1 VTKGTRDKERAELS
15 SSVNSSDNIRNLS
28 SAVEAVRERIARSC
42 HRSGRAEGEVR
53 LIAVTKGVAPGMVAL
68 AARAG
73 VPEFGENYVQELI
86 AKKEV
91 VPEATWHFVGRIQRN
106 KVPRIL
112 EAADMVQTLE
122 PGPAAERL
130 AAVAA
135 RRARPMDCL
144 VEVDFTGQRVGVPEA
159 DAETFV
165 EKMRTAPG
173 LRVRGLMTV
182 APLGEDPRPSFVRL
196 RELRDALRSRFEDL
210 DELSMGMSTD
220 LEAAVE
226 EGATMVRVGT
236 AIFGPRPERR
246 TDGPRRF

>member
-1 VTKGTRDKERAELS
+1 VNKGTRDKERAEVS
-15 SSVNSSDNIRNLS
+15 PSVNSGDNIRNLS
-28 SAVEAVRERIARSC
+28 GAVDAVRERIARSC
-42 HRSGRAEGEVR
+42 RRSGRADGEVR
-53 LIAVTKGVAPGMVAL
+53 LIAVTKGVPPERVAL
-68 AARAG
+68 AAQAG

-86 AKKEV
+86 AKKDV

-130 AAVAA
+130 AGAA
-135 RRARPMDCL
+135 EDRGQPLECL
-144 VEVDFTGQRVGVPEA
+144 VEVDFTGERVGVPEA
-159 DAETFV
+159 DAEAFV
-165 EKMRTAPG
+165 EHIREAPG

-210 DELSMGMSTD
+210 AELSMGMSTD

-226 EGATMVRVGT
+226 EGATMVRIGT
-236 AIFGPRPERR
+236 AIFGARR
-246 TDGPRRF
+246 DNQLAGG

>member
-1 VTKGTRDKERAELS
+1 MELS
-15 SSVNSSDNIRNLS
+15 PTVNSSDNIRNLS
-28 SAVEAVRERIARSC
+28 SAVEAVRERIGRAC
-42 HRSGRAEGEVR
+42 LRSGRADGEVR
-53 LIAVTKGVAPGMVAL
+53 LIAVTKGVPPGTVAL
-68 AARAG
+68 AGQAG

-122 PGPAAERL
+122 PGPAADRL
-130 AAVAA
+130 AASAED
-135 RRARPMDCL
+135 RGRPMECL

-159 DAETFV
+159 DAEAFV
-165 EKMRTAPG
+165 EKIWAAPG

-182 APLGEDPRPSFVRL
+182 APLGEEPRPWFVRL
-196 RELRDALRSRFEDL
+196 RELRDALRSRYEGL
-210 DELSMGMSTD
+210 NELSMGMSTD

-226 EGATMVRVGT
+226 EGATMVRIGT
-236 AIFGPRPERR
+236 AIFGARR
-246 TDGPRRF
+246 DNQLAGG